1 MNPWLCLVVLGFSP
15 SSLLTVSQALLW
27 NISLVNCLSC
37 ISGPR
42 VHFEIRL
49 QLTPV
54 SALAHVASINY
65 PSSWFCSLH
74 LWSWWRLL
82 NKMLWVDSGSV
93 SDMCWPRTGSQ
104 CRDCQIFTKKLG
116 AIPGLGSAVLSAVI
130 FSGLMMTYSLWKW
143 LLSVPVFG
151 CWLLPSSVKLAGWG
165 LRWGACN
172 SSSRQFF
179 CQRTVLDIFVCLNH
193 EPIQNFFFP
202 NMGRTSKFCLY
213 YVSQF
218 KTYHHHLSKQQQWW
232 ISIEL

>member
-130 FSGLMMTYSLWKW
+130 FSGLMMTASLWKW
-143 LLSVPVFG
+143 PLSIPVFG
-151 CWLLPSSVKLAGWG
+151 CWLLP
-165 LRWGACN
+165 
-172 SSSRQFF
+172 FF
-179 CQRTVLDIFVCLNH
+179 CETCRVGTDLGSL
-193 EPIQNFFFP
+193 
-202 NMGRTSKFCLY
+202 
-213 YVSQF
+213 
-218 KTYHHHLSKQQQWW
+218 
-232 ISIEL
+232 